1 MKTMSPDRH
10 EADPVNS
17 GPSKSDAGE
26 TTGSVPDSPDV
37 EGPVGDA
44 SLTSSDEESPESNPR
59 NQGGQASLAELQE
72 ALGLAHAEVLRSH
85 AELENYRKRARR
97 DMEEER
103 RYACLP
109 LMRDLLPVMDNLQR
123 ALIHASQAGG
133 DSEALLAGVRM
144 VAQELAST
152 LEKHHCYPVE
162 SAGVP
167 FDPNYHEAIGQ
178 QPSSDVA
185 AGHVAL
191 VVTDGYRLHD
201 RVIRPSQV
209 LVSTGS
215 PNSNP

>member
-1 MKTMSPDRH
+1 MSPDHH
-10 EADPVNS
+10 ETDSVKSTSSTSEPGEASANANPSRESEGSAWSNS
-17 GPSKSDAGE
+17 SPS
-26 TTGSVPDSPDV
+26 T
-37 EGPVGDA
+37 DA
-44 SLTSSDEESPESNPR
+44 SPSASRSNNP
-59 NQGGQASLAELQE
+59 GEQASLAELRE
-72 ALGLAHAEVLRSH
+72 ALRAAEAEVLRSQ

-123 ALIHASQAGG
+123 AVTHAAKAGG
-133 DSEALLAGVRM
+133 ESEALLAGVRM

-152 LEKHHCYPVE
+152 LEKHHCYQVE
-162 SAGVP
+162 AAGVP
-167 FDPNYHEAIGQ
+167 FDPHYHEAIGQ
-178 QPSSDVA
+178 QPSSEVD

-209 LVSTGS
+209 LVSTGA
-215 PNSNP
+215 P